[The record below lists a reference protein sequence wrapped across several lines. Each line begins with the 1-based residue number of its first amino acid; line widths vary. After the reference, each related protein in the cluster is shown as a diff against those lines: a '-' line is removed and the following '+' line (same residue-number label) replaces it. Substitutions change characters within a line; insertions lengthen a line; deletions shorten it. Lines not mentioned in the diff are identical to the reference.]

1 MLNTTNGPVPRNPE
15 QHPAHTLNTSRVV
28 EEDMRN
34 LDEEAEIAFVLPAS
48 GWCASVNGEA
58 VPLVAFVALDDATMY
73 GVAVSGDD
81 GRVDLLENNI
91 ENHPGFA
98 GYTQTNND
106 KEL

>member
-1 MLNTTNGPVPRNPE
+1 MLNTTNGPVPKNPD
-15 QHPAHTLNTSRVV
+15 QHPSHTLNTSRVV
-28 EEDMRN
+28 EEDMQN
-34 LDEEAEIAFVLPAS
+34 LDEEAEIAFVLPAA

-73 GVAVSGDD
+73 GVAVAED
-81 GRVDLLENNI
+81 GCIRLTDNVEDTRD
-91 ENHPGFA
+91 FR

>member
-28 EEDMRN
+28 EEDMQH

-48 GWCASVNGEA
+48 GWSASVNGEA
-58 VPLVAFVALDDATMY
+58 VPLAAFVALDTGRMY
-73 GVAVSGDD
+73 GASIGID
-81 GRVDLLENNI
+81 GRVDLLSNDVEK
-91 ENHPGFA
+91 HPGFA
-98 GYTQTNND
+98 GYKQTNND